1 MNIEGIIAILSSLVG
16 IPLIV
21 FGFIFLNI
29 KNKRELAAMKIKK
42 EMLELEI
49 EKERVHLRLLEAE
62 NSKYDRLIG
71 QGVGEEKR

>member
-29 KNKRELAAMKIKK
+29 RNKRELAAMKIKK
-42 EMLELEI
+42 EMLELEV

-71 QGVGEEKR
+71 QGLGEEKR